1 MEAKNLDR
9 YYDPIY
15 VYCLSEQYGIDPGF
29 VMSVFILETGWGE
42 SNLYKESNNPA
53 GIVYN
58 RSYRSY
64 KSREEGIE
72 DMYRLLRDY
81 TKGYISYVGKRNTVK
96 QIRDVW
102 SSAEDT
108 EKILT
113 IWRSIY
119 D

>member
-1 MEAKNLDR
+1 MEAKSLDR

-15 VYCLSEQYGIDPGF
+15 IYRLSEQYGIDPGF
-29 VMSVFILETGWGE
+29 VMSVFILETGWGK
-42 SNLYKESNNPA
+42 SDLYKESNNPA

-81 TKGYISYVGKRNTVK
+81 TKGNISYVGKRNTVK